1 MEGPRALFQGP
12 KFLDALVDD
21 LSEKLK
27 SFLGEKVVSVFGV
40 RDEFNKLQDKMKYIK
55 SMLTDAK
62 RRKMD
67 DSVTRTWI
75 DELIDVMHDAE
86 DIIDDFRS
94 QLEKQSEDGASSWS
108 VNQVASKLNPRTW
121 DKTVASGVGAIYV
134 HEVEKLSSR
143 SCWELLCKKA
153 YIEEE
158 DDMLNLRDVGMGIVK
173 KCDGLPLAIKV
184 LPQGITQLN
193 NLRCLSLRDTPLIS
207 VPRGISR
214 LKFLNELKGF
224 IVAGEQCSG
233 DMQSGWQLDELENLT
248 QLRCLW
254 LDKLEN
260 AAIQSSALAG
270 KCYLKTLQLACTL
283 PVGGSGHLPGEDD
296 CRNIEETFDK
306 LEPPQCLEYLFLL
319 RFFGRRF
326 PSWLENL
333 SYLTYLI
340 LENCISCLYLPPLG
354 QLQHLKCLRIIGARS
369 IVSIGPEF
377 MGTVISGRSNLRP
390 CFPKLEFLRIEEM
403 PNWEKWSFIDQVP
416 EKFFPSLLKIDIVY
430 CPKLKALPDQLKH
443 ISSLE
448 ELYLSG
454 LQEIR
459 KIENLTAHF
468 ESIRIRNS
476 SCEKLSNIPAV
487 QHLSLVG
494 CSALRCVENLDAL
507 QSLYLEDE
515 TVEHLPEWLPG
526 LINQHHS
533 NNDMKLDFLCNMTVL
548 QRCLLG
554 GQDWPIIE
562 QFSHIRAFTKDNAA
576 FIEYQK
582 QPYSYHTNL

>member
-1 MEGPRALFQGP
+1 M
-12 KFLDALVDD
+12 LDLDHT
-21 LSEKLK
+21 S
-27 SFLGEKVVSVFGV
+27 
-40 RDEFNKLQDKMKYIK
+40 I
-55 SMLTDAK
+55 SMLPN
-62 RRKMD
+62 
-67 DSVTRTWI
+67 SLCS
-75 DELIDVMHDAE
+75 LISLQILHLQ
-86 DIIDDFRS
+86 ICRFL
-94 QLEKQSEDGASSWS
+94 Q
-108 VNQVASKLNPRTW
+108 
-121 DKTVASGVGAIYV
+121 
-134 HEVEKLSSR
+134 
-143 SCWELLCKKA
+143 
-153 YIEEE
+153 
-158 DDMLNLRDVGMGIVK
+158 
-173 KCDGLPLAIKV
+173 V
-184 LPQGITQLN
+184 LPQGITQLS

-224 IVAGEQCSG
+224 IVAGEQCSR
-233 DMQSGWQLDELENLT
+233 DMQSGWQLDELEKLT

-260 AAIQSSALAG
+260 AAIQSSALAE

-296 CRNIEETFDK
+296 CRNIEETFEK

-319 RFFGRRF
+319 RYFGRRF

-340 LENCISCLYLPPLG
+340 LESCISCLFLPPLG
-354 QLQHLKCLRIIGARS
+354 QLQNLKCLRIIGAHS

-377 MGTVISGRSNLRP
+377 MGTIISGRSNLRP

-403 PNWEKWSFIDQVP
+403 PNWEEWSFLDQVP
-416 EKFFPSLLKIDIVY
+416 EKFFPSLLKIDIDD

-454 LQEIR
+454 LQGIS

-468 ESIRIRNS
+468 EWIRIRYS
-476 SCEKLSNIPAV
+476 SCEKLSNIPGV

-515 TVEHLPEWLPG
+515 TVDHLPEWLPG
-526 LINQHHS
+526 FLNQHH
-533 NNDMKLDFLCNMTVL
+533 NNDDMKLNFLCNMTVL

-554 GQDWPIIE
+554 GPDWHIIE
-562 QFSHIRAFTKDNAA
+562 KFSYIRAFTKDNTA